1 MSAQDITVCFV
12 EPMLLQRVQ
21 SLPEGPNWAY
31 EVKLDGYRALAIKSN
46 GKVLLRSRNNKDF
59 NAKYPGIVRAL
70 ATLPDETVID
80 GEVVALDA
88 AGRPS
93 FNALQNVESS
103 NVESSELAIVYY
115 IFDVLVLAGRSVMPQ
130 PLSERRDL
138 LCRQVMPKLGEP
150 IRESEQFNA
159 SLPKLIRAVRDLG
172 LEGIVAKRL
181 DSRYEPGQRSGAWRK
196 MRVNQGQEF
205 VIGGYTP
212 SPKNFDAL
220 FFGYYEGD
228 KLLYAARTR
237 NGFTPASRTE
247 LYRRFRSLEVP
258 ECPFVNLPERRGGR
272 WGEGLTAEKMSECHW
287 LKPVLVGQFEYVEW
301 TPDAHLRHSRFVALR
316 EDKDPKE
323 VRRES

>member
-70 ATLPDETVID
+70 ATLPDEAVID

-220 FFGYYEGD
+220 VFGYYEGD